1 MNKAIYGK
9 NDWLISTWK
18 RSDLIYNNKPCR
30 EGMSVKNWIRQY
42 MGKMID
48 SFPHE
53 KDQTLLIIISLVER
67 ECL

>member
-1 MNKAIYGK
+1 MLCTLAK
-9 NDWLISTWK
+9 K
-18 RSDLIYNNKPCR
+18 RSFGIITYNFKKLQSTIFSQILNL
-30 EGMSVKNWIRQY
+30 KNWIRQY